1 MARPTDHDAPMKP
14 ELTLTARSTWRDP
27 PPERPAGPG
36 RTFWAAIGGVSVV
49 ACLAFLFSSGQF
61 RAPAIFGPYSVS
73 VPLDFRPYDPER
85 WAIMTA
91 EDYAAALKIDPTLPD
106 PNSVGYSDATALPPT
121 DPALLRE
128 EAFAGPPAKPYVFRG
143 LTALDRERAH
153 YCLTA
158 AIYYEAASES
168 DDGMRGVA
176 QTIINR
182 VRHPSFPN
190 TLCGVVFQGSQ
201 RAGVCQF
208 TFSCDGAMARAPSRA
223 NWLRA
228 SRVASAALGGQVY
241 AKVGLATHYHT
252 QAIWP
257 RWGKSLVMTNI
268 VGAHIFHRWR
278 GRWGMPDAFRAPY
291 AGREPVPGPYLP
303 VAQQLAILKGQ
314 GIAPGAGPLPAL
326 TGAAAAL
333 PDVAP
338 APLPGA
344 LAPATPGAPAAAAPA
359 APSYTDPRLNQSGQ
373 IRDEFSK
380 SGEWKR

>member
-1 MARPTDHDAPMKP
+1 MWIFDARMKP
-14 ELTLTARSTWRDP
+14 ELALSASTAPARSAWLDP
-27 PPERPAGPG
+27 APEKPAGPP
-36 RTFWAAIGGVSVV
+36 RNFWIGLGAVV
-49 ACLAFLFSSGQF
+49 IVGCLALLLTSGQL
-61 RAPAIFGPYSVS
+61 RAPRSFGAYSVT
-73 VPLDFRPYDPER
+73 VPLDFKPYDPAR
-85 WAIMTA
+85 GAIMNSGS
-91 EDYAAALKIDPTLPD
+91 YADALKIDPTLPNPDSVDWADAAGTPPAD
-106 PNSVGYSDATALPPT
+106 PQA
-121 DPALLRE
+121 LRE
-128 EAFAGPPAKPYVFRG
+128 EAFAGPPAKPYAFKG

-190 TLCGVVFQGSQ
+190 TVCGVVFQGSQ

-208 TFSCDGAMARAPSRA
+208 TFSCDGAMARAPSKP

-228 SRVASAALGGQVY
+228 SRIASAALNGYVFP
-241 AKVGLATHYHT
+241 KVGLATHYHT

-291 AGREPVPGPYLP
+291 LGREPVPGPYLP
-303 VAQQLAILKGQ
+303 VAQQVAILRG
-314 GIAPGAGPLPAL
+314 
-326 TGAAAAL
+326 GAAIPTGLAVDTGVPAAL
-333 PDVAP
+333 PNVAA
-338 APLPGA
+338 AP
-344 LAPATPGAPAAAAPA
+344 TPGAMATPNIAPVVPAPA
-359 APSYTDPRLNQSGQ
+359 APPAYNDPRLGQSGQ
-373 IRDEFSK
+373 VREEFSK
-380 SGEWKR
+380 SGEWIR